1 MVAKESLSWE
11 KKLYLS
17 VWFQVNLILDIQ
29 SQHYELGHGVQR
41 LKCLRYSMYVKVCEN
56 CEMFKNKLLKSIGEK
71 WKVAPSP
78 SKTYVCV
85 RIPNLLSPQ
94 LISGHSCMLVY
105 GRRVI
110 FRAPLQFSISEVI
123 LWWCLWRLMQH
134 FCLSNNIY
142 HHCFLQYFSQMDYLG

>member
-1 MVAKESLSWE
+1 MKDREIMIGFLKIICCVETLFFFFFGQLTE
-11 KKLYLS
+11 L
-17 VWFQVNLILDIQ
+17 NLISSQ
-29 SQHYELGHGVQR
+29 SSFPCMWKFVR
-41 LKCLRYSMYVKVCEN
+41 TVKC
-56 CEMFKNKLLKSIGEK
+56 FKTKLLKSIGEK

-85 RIPNLLSPQ
+85 RIPKLLSPQ

-142 HHCFLQYFSQMDYLG
+142 HHCFLQYLSQMDYLG